1 MLCLIILDDV
11 FFNSFLSDYILVG
24 NYSLM
29 IEDILIE
36 ERLGV
41 LIDSGED
48 FFFFLEIVFIIC
60 IFSRGLLFEEKFFY
74 VVF

>member
-48 FFFFLEIVFIIC
+48 FFFF
-60 IFSRGLLFEEKFFY
+60 
-74 VVF
+74 

>member
-1 MLCLIILDDV
+1 MLCLIILGDV
-11 FFNSFLSDYILVG
+11 FLNSFLSDYILVG

>member
-60 IFSRGLLFEEKFFY
+60 IFSRGLFFEEKFFY

>member
-60 IFSRGLLFEEKFFY
+60 IFSRGLFFEEKFFD

>member
-11 FFNSFLSDYILVG
+11 FFNSFFSDYILVG

-60 IFSRGLLFEEKFFY
+60 IFSRGFLFEEKFFY

>member
-11 FFNSFLSDYILVG
+11 FFNSFFSDYILVG

>member
-36 ERLGV
+36 ERLRV